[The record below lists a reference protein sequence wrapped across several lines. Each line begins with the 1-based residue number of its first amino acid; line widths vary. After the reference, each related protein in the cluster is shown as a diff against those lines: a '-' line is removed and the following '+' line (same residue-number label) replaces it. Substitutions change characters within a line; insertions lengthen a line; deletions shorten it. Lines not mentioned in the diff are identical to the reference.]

1 MKIFIIEGTIPG
13 QQADLAPSTSPTIL
27 RSHFTSTLTLTTAMK
42 SSPIRL
48 IGQSIKVVDH
58 EGLTIT
64 ECIGNASTSIDDL
77 SLALVNVQGPTSEPW
92 LTIHYD
98 EYMHVTEGCLELHY
112 ELDNKSLNVTAG
124 QTVFIAK
131 GTRFQPRFPAG
142 ITKYIPVCLPAF
154 QPERCIREEGTEASN
169 VSKKLKEL
177 HSKPTAAEVNE
188 KYNHVDTIYHM
199 CQKKSWEDCKSQ
211 CKAYFPPT
219 FVADGKMTHATSVP
233 GRLISTANHF
243 YTDSVGDWIC
253 LELNRGGLE
262 QLGIVTVFEAAMPVG
277 EKAADAKWEDFVF
290 PHIYVS
296 EFAADFKIEVLI
308 RLMNFC
314 FARQGGIPTHLEGIV
329 TNIYEMVR
337 SSDGTFLSINVLTG

>member
-1 MKIFIIEGTIPG
+1 
-13 QQADLAPSTSPTIL
+13 
-27 RSHFTSTLTLTTAMK
+27 MK

-112 ELDNKSLNVTAG
+112 ELDNKSLN
-124 QTVFIAK
+124 TVFIAK

-177 HSKPTAAEVNE
+177 HSKLTAAEVNE
-188 KYNHVDTIYHM
+188 KYNRVDTIYHM
-199 CQKKSWEDCKSQ
+199 CQKKAWEDCKSQ
-211 CKAYFPPT
+211 RKAYFPPT

-277 EKAADAKWEDFVF
+277 EKAADGKWEDFVF
-290 PHIYVS
+290 PHIY
-296 EFAADFKIEVLI
+296 
-308 RLMNFC
+308 
-314 FARQGGIPTHLEGIV
+314 GGIPTHLEGIV

-337 SSDGTFLSINVLTG
+337 SNDGTFLSIKDLTG